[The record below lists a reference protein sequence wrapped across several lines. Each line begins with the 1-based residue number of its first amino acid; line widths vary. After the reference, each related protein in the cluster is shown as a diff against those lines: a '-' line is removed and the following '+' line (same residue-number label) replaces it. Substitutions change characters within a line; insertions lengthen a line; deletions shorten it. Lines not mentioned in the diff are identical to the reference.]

1 MVCRP
6 FRYVSSG
13 RKGKRRDKDGA
24 EGKVLANVQG
34 LCVCV
39 CVCVFVCHC
48 LATKVLYRLIAS
60 YWMGRGDHEVYTQ
73 GVKGNHWQ
81 TN

>member
-1 MVCRP
+1 MCLL
-6 FRYVSSG
+6 
-13 RKGKRRDKDGA
+13 
-24 EGKVLANVQG
+24 EGKGREGIKTELKAKFWQTYK
-34 LCVCV
+34 VCV

-60 YWMGRGDHEVYTQ
+60 YWMGGGDHEVYTQ
-73 GVKGNHWQ
+73 GVKGNHRQ